1 MKVYCNSCNKPTTHR
16 QKLEDIVCNKCDRCN
31 LPVFLQRVGDGSI
44 NVGTRLIWIEWTDD
58 GLGKAKHSDPQL
70 GFSLCLDPYTI
81 NPDIEGLPSASGFG
95 WMTTGVTEVLEDKRS
110 KEYHKI
116 HFKTKNSEYI
126 LHSTTIES

>member
-70 GFSLCLDPYTI
+70 GFSLCLDPYI
-81 NPDIEGLPSASGFG
+81 IKSEFDGLPSAPGYG
-95 WMTTGVTEVLEDKRS
+95 WLTSVLTEIMEDTSS
-110 KEYHKI
+110 KDYRMIK
-116 HFKTKNSEYI
+116 FKTKNSEYI
-126 LHSTTIES
+126 LHVTTLKL